1 MDLFNNRELAS
12 ATLLA
17 IMFLWGWV
25 KGPDF
30 RNSLYEVLKSLLQRQ
45 ILITLLT
52 LFIFVLI
59 VVYFLAEFQI
69 WNSTQTKNTT
79 LWFLFI
85 GVAQLFSATKI
96 KDMNLYLK
104 TSINSHLRLIVIIEF
119 LVAFHSYGYFTEI
132 ILMSVVTLLMFCS
145 VVSERKAKNKK
156 SKRIFDAM
164 VSCIGVFIFLD
175 SMLSIYLEPSAF
187 LNINTFRDF
196 LIPVALS
203 VCFLPYMYFFY
214 YFMSYEK
221 AFVKIRVY
229 TDCRS
234 LRRYAMIKSLI
245 SFRGNVKLI
254 GDWISYSCIPEFKS
268 KQTIRESI
276 EKYKKKHCSLEL

>member
-17 IMFLWGWV
+17 ILFLWGWG

-30 RNSLYEVLKSLLQRQ
+30 RDSLYDVLKSLLQRQ
-45 ILITLLT
+45 MLIILLT
-52 LFIFVLI
+52 LLMYVLM
-59 VVYFLAEFQI
+59 VVYFLAELQI
-69 WNSTQTKNTT
+69 WNSTQTKNTI

-96 KDMNLYLK
+96 KNMNLYLK
-104 TSINSHLRLIVIIEF
+104 ASINSQLRLIVIIEF

-132 ILMSVVTLLMFCS
+132 ILVSVVTLLMFCS
-145 VVSERKAKNKK
+145 VASERKAKNKK
-156 SKRIFDAM
+156 LKRIFDAI
-164 VSCIGVFIFLD
+164 VSCIGIFIFLD
-175 SMLSIYLEPSAF
+175 SMLNIYLEPSAF
-187 LNINTFRDF
+187 LNIDTFRDF

-203 VCFLPYMYFFY
+203 VSVLPYMCFFY

-221 AFVKIRVY
+221 AFVKIRIY

-234 LRRYAMIKSLI
+234 LQRYAKLKSLI
-245 SFRGNVKLI
+245 SFRGNVRLI
-254 GDWISYSCIPEFKS
+254 NDWVSYSCIPEFKS

>member
-12 ATLLA
+12 ATLLT
-17 IMFLWGWV
+17 IIFLWGWG

-30 RNSLYEVLKSLLQRQ
+30 RVALYGVVKSLLQGS

-52 LFIFVLI
+52 LLMYVLI
-59 VVYFLAEFQI
+59 VVNFLAELQI
-69 WNSTQTKNTT
+69 WNSTQTKNTI

-85 GVAQLFSATKI
+85 GVSQLFSATKI

-104 TSINSHLRLIVIIEF
+104 TSINSQLRLIVIIEF

-132 ILMSVVTLLMFCS
+132 ILVSVVTLLMCCS
-145 VVSERKAKNKK
+145 VVSERKAENKK

-164 VSCIGVFIFLD
+164 VSCIGIFIFLD
-175 SMLSIYLEPSAF
+175 SMLSIYLDPSAF
-187 LNINTFRDF
+187 LNIDTFRDF

-203 VCFLPYMYFFY
+203 VSFLPYMYFFY

-221 AFVKIRVY
+221 AFVKIRIY

-234 LRRYAMIKSLI
+234 LQRYAKIKLLI

-254 GDWISYSCIPEFKS
+254 NDWVSYSCIPEFES
-268 KQTIRESI
+268 KQTIQESI
-276 EKYKKKHCSLEL
+276 EKYKKKHC